1 MTLSKRFTVNRP
13 AVIDEIIDDEVV
25 VVDLQRGIYFSIR
38 GSGTAIWDLL
48 VDSATVEEATLH
60 VGAEGEAAS
69 LVAEFVAALEQE
81 SLLRE
86 VLTQDPTPSS
96 RPALDAPFE
105 PPLFE
110 RFTDMEDLLLLDPV
124 HDVDEQG
131 WPHLETPT

>member
-1 MTLSKRFTVNRP
+1 
-13 AVIDEIIDDEVV
+13 
-25 VVDLQRGIYFSIR
+25 VDLQRGIYFSIR

-48 VDSATVEEATLH
+48 VDSATVDEATLY
-60 VGAEGEAAS
+60 VGALGEAAS

-86 VLTQDPTPSS
+86 VAAHDPTAVS
-96 RPALDAPFE
+96 RPPLDVPFE

-131 WPHLETPT
+131 WPHLGTPT